1 MPLPRGTELTVN
13 MTGTSRKYRIEK
25 MLGQGGFGIVYA
37 ASDAQGKRVAIKEY
51 FPNMLATRI
60 DGESQVNPNTTAPEA
75 EELFN
80 SQKERFLQEANHM
93 KRFKNDPHIVN
104 VLDCFEANGTAYI
117 VMEFIQGNTLAQV
130 LKKVPNQR
138 LPLKNVID
146 DLAPIVDVL
155 ELIHSNKSKDSKGN
169 EVVLIHRDIS
179 PDNIMFSAKTTTLL
193 DFGAARMVSPGGKFT
208 LTTITKK
215 YYSPPEQFLETENSQ
230 GTWSDVYALAA
241 TIYKA
246 ITGKLASHA
255 TERQF
260 AALSGKDTLKRPSSF
275 GIDITP
281 QQEAALLKGLA
292 LEPQERYQT
301 VREFFNALKGS
312 PPPPPKKK
320 CLHCGREYDASLTKC
335 PYSDC
340 PSNQTPPQIKCPKC
354 NRYYDS
360 NLTKCPNPDC
370 PSNQT
375 PTTIAKRP
383 WIAAGCAILIALASF
398 GYTSSVK
405 TQLANITKETQ
416 ELKSQTSKYDYIS
429 NNFGYGSSAYY
440 ADTPV
445 LVIDKND
452 NEGQPSSGNESH
464 PGNEEPPS
472 TGNIPIYWSSWND
485 SQTTELDAN
494 ISAPEGIHVEWDS
507 KVTNQRRNA
516 IVTSGSESGAYI
528 VHFSN
533 KKNNDAFDVL
543 VVVK

>member
-1 MPLPRGTELTVN
+1 MSLPKSTQLNGTN
-13 MTGTSRKYRIEK
+13 SKYRIEK
-25 MLGQGGFGIVYA
+25 MMGQGGFGIVYA
-37 ASDAQGKRVAIKEY
+37 ASDSQGKRVAIKEY

-60 DGESQVNPNTTAPEA
+60 DGSTQVNPNTNDPEA
-75 EELFN
+75 KELFN
-80 SQKERFLQEANHM
+80 EQKERFLQEAEHM

-117 VMEFIQGNTLAQV
+117 VMEFIKGNTLAKV
-130 LKKVPNQR
+130 LEKVPNHR
-138 LPLKNVID
+138 LLLKNVID

-155 ELIHSNKSKDSKGN
+155 ELIHSNKSKDSDGN
-169 EVVLIHRDIS
+169 DVVLIHRDIS
-179 PDNIMFSAKTTTLL
+179 PDNIIFSAKTAILL

-208 LTTITKK
+208 LTQITKR

-246 ITGKLASHA
+246 ITGELVPHA
-255 TERQF
+255 QTRDYKF
-260 AALSGKDTLKRPSSF
+260 YHDNVDILKPPSAF
-275 GIDITP
+275 GVEINK
-281 QQEAALLKGLA
+281 QQEQALIKGLA
-292 LEPQERYQT
+292 LKRQDRYQT

-312 PPPPPKKK
+312 SPQQKKK

-340 PSNQTPPQIKCPKC
+340 PSNQTATQIKCPKC
-354 NRYYDS
+354 NRYYDI
-360 NLTKCPNPDC
+360 NLTKCPYSDC

-375 PTTIAKRP
+375 TIDKRP
-383 WIAAGCAILIALASF
+383 WIAAGCAILIAFASF
-398 GYTSSVK
+398 GYTNSVK
-405 TQLANITKETQ
+405 TQLAKITEETK
-416 ELKSQTSKYDYIS
+416 ELKSQTSRYDYIS

-445 LVIDKND
+445 LVIDKN
-452 NEGQPSSGNESH
+452 
-464 PGNEEPPS
+464 EETIEEKTMKPHFIEE
-472 TGNIPIYWSSWND
+472 NIIPIYWSSWND
-485 SQTTELDAN
+485 SQTTEMDAN